1 MSEDRP
7 PSPPIP
13 AGFKMMLPNEGY
25 MGNNGPYCLRRLAE
39 GGYEYGFQSDARHGN
54 PNGVLH
60 GGAVLGF
67 LDSIMG
73 HFASSTAK
81 RPTATI
87 GFDTRFLAGAK
98 PGVWIDGRVVMR
110 RLTRTLAFVDGE
122 AIADG
127 TVLVTASGIFRV
139 FEAKA

>member
-1 MSEDRP
+1 MSQE
-7 PSPPIP
+7 PSPTIP
-13 AGFKMMLPNEGY
+13 TGFKLMLPNDGF
-25 MGNNGPYCLRRLAE
+25 MGINGPYYLHRTPE
-39 GGYEYGFQSDARHGN
+39 DGYEYGFQSDARHGN

-67 LDSIMG
+67 LDTIMG
-73 HFASSTAK
+73 HCAAASAK

-87 GFDTRFLAGAK
+87 GLDSRFLASTP
-98 PGVWIDGRVVMR
+98 PGSWIEGRAIMR

-127 TVLVTASGIFRV
+127 KLLVTASGIFRV
-139 FEAKA
+139 FESR